1 MIKFY
6 FTILFILKNKYL
18 MIKINYLNNKNVHFI
33 IQKVYSKKSSRWP
46 QKNEISF
53 FSLMNSFKR
62 HENVSFGMY
71 FLILEGPCK
80 YFFSF
85 DTSNLFKIMSN
96 IRKYRSCMPRLFRR
110 QPKILNTKI
119 FSMGRNL
126 INKLKIQHGSK
137 WVSFRETI
145 KNMDY
150 WNQIMYLLLK

>member
-1 MIKFY
+1 M
-6 FTILFILKNKYL
+6 FTSLYKKYTV
-18 MIKINYLNNKNVHFI
+18 K
-33 IQKVYSKKSSRWP
+33 KVQGGPKKTRLV
-46 QKNEISF
+46 F